1 MKFLSAEW
9 FTKVS
14 ELRKA
19 AGPMDLPPQIAES
32 VINVTL
38 TDMDDGK
45 QIHIAA
51 GEFVEGHNEKAV
63 VTLGLTA
70 VLLRK
75 LFLELDSQ
83 AGMQAFFAGE
93 IQVEGDVSK
102 LMELQTYQPGAD
114 EKALLDQIV
123 AITE

>member
-1 MKFLSAEW
+1 MQFLSSEW

-14 ELRKA
+14 ELRA
-19 AGPMDLPPQIAES
+19 AAQPLEVPPQLADS

-45 QIHIAA
+45 EIHIAG
-51 GEFVEGHNEKAV
+51 GEFIDGHSESAA
-63 VTLGLTA
+63 VTLGLSSA
-70 VLLRK
+70 LARK
-75 LFLELDSQ
+75 LFLEMDMQ

-93 IQVEGDVSK
+93 IKLEGDATK
-102 LMELQTYQPGAD
+102 LMELQSYTPDDKQ
-114 EKALLDQIV
+114 KALMDQII